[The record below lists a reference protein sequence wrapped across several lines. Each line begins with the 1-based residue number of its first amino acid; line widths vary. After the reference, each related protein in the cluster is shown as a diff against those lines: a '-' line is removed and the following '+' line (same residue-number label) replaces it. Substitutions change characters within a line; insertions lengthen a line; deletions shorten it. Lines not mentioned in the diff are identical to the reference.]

1 MGDGLQTCCSLSAGG
16 PAAQLIIA
24 YDDIAS
30 INYFGDLCKP
40 WYRRDGRQ
48 ITDAIRCV
56 QEHFDT
62 ILNDCARLDARL
74 AEDARSA
81 AGEDYERLV
90 NAAWRHTFAAHKL
103 IATPAGEMA
112 FLSKENDSNGCIGTV
127 DVSYPSIPIF

>member
-1 MGDGLQTCCSLSAGG
+1 MT
-16 PAAQLIIA
+16 
-24 YDDIAS
+24 IAS

-74 AEDARSA
+74 AEDAA
-81 AGEDYERLV
+81 ARRARTTSGSSTLRG
-90 NAAWRHTFAAHKL
+90 
-103 IATPAGEMA
+103 ATP
-112 FLSKENDSNGCIGTV
+112 LPPTS
-127 DVSYPSIPIF
+127 